1 MFIDILSKMSNS
13 KLQPVAEVLM
23 TLLEKGKSPISQSY
37 QMSKIWAYW
46 NDWLPSSIS
55 KGTQPIALD
64 RGTLYILVKNSAWM
78 YELNF
83 NRELILKKILNHM
96 DESVVQNIK
105 FTLDPK
111 TLPQEVLERAEFK
124 EFLLKSHF
132 KSQEEGDS
140 YA

>member
-1 MFIDILSKMSNS
+1 MSNRDMKS
-13 KLQPVAEVLM
+13 VAEVLM

-46 NDWLPSSIS
+46 SDWLPSSIT

-64 RGTLYILVKNSAWM
+64 RGTLYILVKNSSWM

-83 NRELILKKILNHM
+83 NRDLILKKILEHM
-96 DESVVQNIK
+96 DESVIQNIK

-111 TLPQEVLERAEFK
+111 TLPQDVLEKAEFK
-124 EFLLKSHF
+124 EFLRRFHLKS
-132 KSQEEGDS
+132 QEGDS